1 MLAGHRAVPLPV
13 IELCTNGKCRN
24 KYDNE
29 TNDYDIFLFTVIMAA
44 AQTVLDG
51 IILCGIPDANPFG
64 GQTQAVRIATELFND
79 SFTAVK
85 NKTFSDL
92 DEDLKGFSILTVNQG
107 QLRFQPGIKHNL
119 RAFIQWTRDEFRMSR
134 DPADT
139 VFPVANVAILLD
151 QYRTHKQFV
160 DNAELMSKAAKPRD
174 FTNEMKWTDWEPTL
188 VGYLK
193 TLPGRDGVPLAY
205 IIRNN
210 EVPDPTPMADFLDE
224 YVANAPLTGD
234 TYAMDNA
241 QVATLI
247 KSFVVGNTEAETK
260 IQTLATPSDGRGIYR
275 TLKEHY
281 AGQGVYAIDLRDA
294 EGLIE
299 NLYYTG
305 EKRPHM
311 WWIRFEQQLKW
322 AYSILDQKEGRQV
335 YSDERKLK
343 KLLEFRIKADFLTET
358 KASLLVD
365 LSRIPMRL
373 SFDEAMAALRA
384 SVQANHPDAFSGN
397 ASHHIT
403 RRSVN
408 ETNRGRGSG
417 RFSGRG
423 RGGRGRGRG
432 GGGRGRGYNGN
443 NGGGS
448 GKRMRSDS
456 EFVKLKNGKTIEYHP
471 SFRFNDDDLRNFPS
485 ELYERM
491 QQERADY
498 NNKKHKDNKK
508 KSGDQSVKEI
518 ASAIISQMSHMSGS
532 QAPPREVN
540 ADTQTHVSQVST
552 GNAGSTMYGGRNGRT
567 SQAQG
572 RQN

>member
-1 MLAGHRAVPLPV
+1 MA
-13 IELCTNGKCRN
+13 
-24 KYDNE
+24 
-29 TNDYDIFLFTVIMAA
+29 AA

-51 IILCGIPDANPFG
+51 IILCGIPDANPFAG
-64 GQTQAVRIATELFND
+64 RTQAVRIASELFND

-85 NKTFSDL
+85 NKTFDDL

-139 VFPVANVAILLD
+139 IFPVANVAILLD
-151 QYRTHKQFV
+151 QYRTHKQFL
-160 DNAELMSKAAKPRD
+160 DKAELMSKAAKPRD
-174 FTNEMKWTDWEPTL
+174 FTNETKWKDWAPTL
-188 VGYLK
+188 EGYLK
-193 TLPGRDGVPLAY
+193 TLAGRDGVPLAY
-205 IIRNN
+205 VIRDNDA
-210 EVPDPTPMADFLDE
+210 PDPTPRGDFLDE
-224 YVANAPLTGD
+224 YIANAPLTGD
-234 TYAMDNA
+234 TYALDNA

-260 IQTLATPSDGRGIYR
+260 VQTLATPNDGRGIYR

-281 AGQGVYAIDLRDA
+281 LGQGVYAIDLRDA

-311 WWIRFEQQLKW
+311 WWVRFEQQLKW

-343 KLLEFRIKADFLTET
+343 KLLEFRIKAPFLAET

-373 SFDEAMAALRA
+373 SFDEAMTALRA
-384 SVQANHPDAFSGN
+384 SVQANHPDSFSGTTT
-397 ASHHIT
+397 HHIA

-408 ETNRGRGSG
+408 EASRGRGGGRSG
-417 RFSGRG
+417 RGRGYGGGRG
-423 RGGRGRGRG
+423 RGGRGRG
-432 GGGRGRGYNGN
+432 GRH
-443 NGGGS
+443 NGGDT
-448 GKRMRSDS
+448 KRARNDS
-456 EFVKLKNGKTIEYHP
+456 EMVKLKDGRTIEYHP
-471 SFRFNDDDLRNFPS
+471 SFRFSDDVVSNMPK
-485 ELYERM
+485 ELYDRMKNER
-491 QQERADY
+491 EAY
-498 NNKKHKDNKK
+498 NKKRREGNKNTT
-508 KSGDQSVKEI
+508 DQSVKEI
-518 ASAIISQMSHMSGS
+518 ASAIISQMSSQMSTTQGTN
-532 QAPPREVN
+532 PPREVN

-552 GNAGSTMYGGRNGRT
+552 GNAGSTMFGGRNSR
-567 SQAQG
+567 SQQG
-572 RQN
+572 RNGN